1 LVAELPKPAI
11 SRRFGRLRL
20 PQYGAGSEDGDGRS
34 RLGLVD
40 PVPLPELPG
49 LLAASVSDLL
59 VPLRSIM
66 PQADIESAR
75 VPATI
80 AIGNLFMLSSPL
92 L

>member
-1 LVAELPKPAI
+1 VAELLEPAI
-11 SRRFGRLRL
+11 SRRSGRLRF

-34 RLGLVD
+34 RFGLVD
-40 PVPLPELPG
+40 PAPLPELPG
-49 LLAASVSDLL
+49 LLAASLSDLP

-66 PQADIESAR
+66 PQADIESAI

-80 AIGNLFMLSSPL
+80 AIGNLFMLTSPL